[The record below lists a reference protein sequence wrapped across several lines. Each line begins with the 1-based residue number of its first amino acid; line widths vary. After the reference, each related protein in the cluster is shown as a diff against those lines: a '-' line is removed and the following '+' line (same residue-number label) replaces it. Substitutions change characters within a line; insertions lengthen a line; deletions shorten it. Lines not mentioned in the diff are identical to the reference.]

1 MISFIPQATGAT
13 AVSLWICDTGLM
25 NECKNAPSSRYC
37 SYAESFSWKRTPGI
51 EMILVFPNP
60 ILKQLFMN
68 QIGVPVHALLRKLS
82 LAKCSMRSAN
92 SDISGAST
100 LGKIKH
106 HPCSSQIALG
116 KTICR
121 RTGSRQDQWHR
132 PWSLLAAHVRL
143 QPR

>member
-25 NECKNAPSSRYC
+25 NECKNAPSSRYAILKERNT
-37 SYAESFSWKRTPGI
+37 SYRNNPG
-51 EMILVFPNP
+51 LPNP